1 MLRREIIRSDFE
13 CKYEGDRERK
23 KTFGKRQREI
33 TRDYGNDELAR
44 EFGER
49 GGYNGRRAAE
59 LSLFF
64 S

>member
-1 MLRREIIRSDFE
+1 MPRREIRSDFE
-13 CKYEGDRERK
+13 CKYEGDREK

-44 EFGER
+44 ESGER
-49 GGYNGRRAAE
+49 EMQRGMSD
-59 LSLFF
+59 LSF